1 MLDDDGERAA
11 AGRESASMWDKADVA
26 ARDRSLRS
34 LTDRLITLTDLTVT
48 SIRSSEPVYR
58 DSVPPNELQI
68 AKSLREGLVAVRR
81 PPDERAETA
90 AWANQV
96 GGRRARR
103 GVPVEAMLRA
113 YHIGGQVLFGAFL
126 KWAADENLSHE
137 RTVALTDDVWRIVDL
152 HCASATAGFR
162 AVEEET
168 VGSQAAESGRML
180 DALLNGDADRDA
192 VQAAACACGLP
203 EHGRY
208 VVLVRRPSDW
218 SAPPLTATELPA
230 KVAGLRVRWRMHG
243 GRALGVIAIGAATA
257 PMIAAAVAAVPGRHT
272 GVGLAVEGLAE
283 LGRARRLAELA
294 VRTVTAPGG
303 VTCLEERLPAALLT
317 ARPDLANELCSRVLG
332 PLLTL
337 DGTSRDMLFEAL
349 AAWLAADGSAQRA
362 ATALYCHR
370 NTVLNRL
377 RRLERMTRRSL
388 SAPND
393 LVELALALEAFNV
406 CAAAAPS

>member
-1 MLDDDGERAA
+1 MLDDDAERAA
-11 AGRESASMWDKADVA
+11 PRPDAPTWDKADVA
-26 ARDRSLRS
+26 VRDRSLRS
-34 LTDRLITLTDLTVT
+34 LTERLTMLTDLAVT

-103 GVPVEAMLRA
+103 GVPMEAMLRA
-113 YHIGGQVLFGAFL
+113 YHIGGQVLFGSYL
-126 KWAADENLSHE
+126 KWAAEENLPPE
-137 RTVALTDDVWRIVDL
+137 RSVALTDDVWRIVDL
-152 HCASATAGFR
+152 HCASATTGFR
-162 AVEEET
+162 EVEEEMF
-168 VGSQAAESGRML
+168 GSQAAESGRLL
-180 DALLNGDADRDA
+180 DALLNGDADRDT
-192 VQAAACACGLP
+192 VQDAERVCGLP
-203 EHGRY
+203 EYGRY
-208 VVLVRRPSDW
+208 VVLVRRPSGW
-218 SAPPLTATELPA
+218 SAPPLGAAELPA
-230 KVAGLRVRWRMHG
+230 KVADFRVRWRMHG
-243 GRALGVIAIGAATA
+243 GRAIGVVALGDATA
-257 PMIAAAVAAVPGRHT
+257 SMIAAAVPAAPGRRT

-294 VRTVTAPGG
+294 VRTVAAPDG
-303 VTCLEERLPAALLT
+303 VSCLEERLPAALLT
-317 ARPDLANELCSRVLG
+317 ARPDLARELCGRVLG
-332 PLLTL
+332 PLLAIDKAT
-337 DGTSRDMLFEAL
+337 RDLLFEAL

-362 ATALYCHR
+362 ASALYCHR

-393 LVELALALEAFNV
+393 LVELALALEASNV
-406 CAAAAPS
+406 AAAAAPS